1 MQQAADAVVP
11 TAAQPVNAPVEG
23 AQQQQTPRKRGR
35 AGKQAASSALEA
47 DAAAVAAEV
56 ATEVVAGEGIAAPA
70 AEVLE
75 EPGSPGATTTPVGKK
90 AAKKLKA
97 AMEPSVD
104 VTPQLLAKVRALVVQ
119 GRCGQALQLQ
129 QCWLIARL

>member
-35 AGKQAASSALEA
+35 AGKQAASSAPEA

-56 ATEVVAGEGIAAPA
+56 ATEVVAGEAPA

-75 EPGSPGATTTPVGKK
+75 EQGSPGATTTPVGKK

-104 VTPQLLAKVRALVVQ
+104 VTPQLLAKVRVLIVQ
-119 GRCGQALQLQ
+119 GHAEV
-129 QCWLIARL
+129 

>member
-1 MQQAADAVVP
+1 MVP

-23 AQQQQTPRKRGR
+23 AQQTPRKRGR

-75 EPGSPGATTTPVGKK
+75 ELGSPGATTTPVGKK

-104 VTPQLLAKVRALVVQ
+104 VTPQLLSKVRVLVVQ
-119 GRCGQALQLQ
+119 GPCGSVEERF
-129 QCWLIARL
+129 WLVERP